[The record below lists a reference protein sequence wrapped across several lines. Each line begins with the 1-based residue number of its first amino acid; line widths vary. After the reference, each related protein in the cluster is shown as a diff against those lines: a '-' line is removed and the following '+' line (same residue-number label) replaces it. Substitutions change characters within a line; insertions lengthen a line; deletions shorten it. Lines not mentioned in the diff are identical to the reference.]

1 MNRKSDLQTVMHQFL
16 PGYRE
21 QRLLTP
27 RQAEVCTH
35 IGICRSDALGGVQLQ
50 CDHCEHAQPWY
61 LACRDRHC
69 PSASG
74 GQQQPGAKSRA
85 NRFCR

>member
-35 IGICRSDALGGVQLQ
+35 IGICRSEALGGVQPRGSTKVLKS
-50 CDHCEHAQPWY
+50 
-61 LACRDRHC
+61 
-69 PSASG
+69 PSYKRES
-74 GQQQPGAKSRA
+74 P
-85 NRFCR
+85 